1 MKLLLAEDD
10 IDFGNI
16 LSQYLSMS
24 GFEVTL
30 ARNGR
35 EAWDIFH
42 DAPPDICVLD
52 IMMPEMDGF
61 TLAEK
66 MRAKEPGIP
75 FIFLTAKSLREDM
88 IKGLKLGADDYI
100 TKPFDPEM
108 LLLRI
113 NNILRRIYTV
123 VQDEYHISHST
134 LKYNALELITP
145 SGKEKLTLRE
155 AQLLR
160 HLIMNRN
167 KTLTREQIL
176 TEIWGEDDYFLGR
189 SMDVFISR
197 LRKYLSPDR
206 GISLRTLRG
215 MGFILE
221 ETRQES
227 KPVLPLR
234 LRLVVPR
241 LADWNLSHVV
251 TTRCPPPRGSENL
264 SGSHDSLSSASRMR
278 NSVRLTS

>member
-1 MKLLLAEDD
+1 MRLLLAEDD

-16 LSQYLSMS
+16 LSQYVSLS

-35 EAWDIFH
+35 EAWDLFH
-42 DAPPDICVLD
+42 SSRPDICVLD
-52 IMMPEMDGF
+52 VMMPEMDGF

-66 MRAKEPGIP
+66 MRAEDPGIP

-88 IKGLKLGADDYI
+88 IKGLRLGADDYI

-108 LLLRI
+108 LMLRI
-113 NNILRRIYTV
+113 NNILRRVYSAV
-123 VQDEYHISHST
+123 EDEYAISKTT
-134 LKYNALELITP
+134 LKYNSLELITP
-145 SGKEKLTLRE
+145 EGKEKLTLRE

-176 TEIWGEDDYFLGR
+176 TEIWGQDDYFLGR

-197 LRKYLSPDR
+197 LRKYLAADN

-215 MGFILE
+215 MGFVLE
-221 ETRQES
+221 
-227 KPVLPLR
+227 
-234 LRLVVPR
+234 
-241 LADWNLSHVV
+241 V
-251 TTRCPPPRGSENL
+251 TP
-264 SGSHDSLSSASRMR
+264 SA
-278 NSVRLTS
+278 

>member
-35 EAWDIFH
+35 EAWDMFH
-42 DAPPDICVLD
+42 AAAPDICVLD

-66 MRAKEPGIP
+66 LRTHNPGIP

-113 NNILRRIYTV
+113 NNILRRVYSV
-123 VQDEYHISHST
+123 AEDEYT
-134 LKYNALELITP
+134 LSGTTLRYNALELLTP
-145 SGKEKLTLRE
+145 AGKEKLTLRE

-160 HLIMNRN
+160 HLMMNRN
-167 KTLTREQIL
+167 KSLTREQIL

-197 LRKYLSPDR
+197 LRKYISSDSGL
-206 GISLRTLRG
+206 SLRTLRG
-215 MGFILE
+215 VGFVLQ
-221 ETRQES
+221 ETRQ
-227 KPVLPLR
+227 
-234 LRLVVPR
+234 
-241 LADWNLSHVV
+241 
-251 TTRCPPPRGSENL
+251 
-264 SGSHDSLSSASRMR
+264 
-278 NSVRLTS
+278 